1 MSNKKPLKIDSFP
14 ENLTTLEYA
23 IILPCLLQISAWV
36 LRPQPSR
43 HACITPTSSGFF
55 PLLIWNNLVATFV
68 KHKVWVLTTTNL
80 PVVVSVRSYIY
91 DVSQGARSGITWALG
106 RPLEGPLGPTL
117 RVSLG
122 LWAIFSLC
130 IPPLVTVLVQHL
142 AASWFP
148 PFEPSCHPFPLIW
161 CGTSENIVI

>member
-1 MSNKKPLKIDSFP
+1 MSNKKPLEIDSFP
-14 ENLTTLEYA
+14 ENSTILEYA

-55 PLLIWNNLVATFV
+55 PLLIWNNLVARLE
-68 KHKVWVLTTTNL
+68 KHKVWVVN
-80 PVVVSVRSYIY
+80 VSSYNY
-91 DVSQGARSGITWALG
+91 NVSQGAWSGIAWAPE
-106 RPLEGPLGPTL
+106 RPWEGPLGPTL

-142 AASWFP
+142 AASIPTLWAKLSSFS
-148 PFEPSCHPFPLIW
+148 FDLM
-161 CGTSENIVI
+161 GN